1 MEGKSG
7 QRQESCPARVLI
19 ARGLRVGWVSVWIR
33 AGPRSEGSWVGAYH
47 LSVPRA
53 AVKLDALAILRAW
66 PQDRGLCALVGD
78 ASGVGVIGEP
88 AVGEVSLQDALGG
101 ACVEEGV
108 GLSLPVHVAAVAYE
122 HGAAIEDAA
131 TAARAV
137 RRLTDGELRPKRMLE
152 PIVQRIE
159 RGYVS
164 HGGGVWA
171 AVGADP
177 VEEEASP
184 GAYRV
189 GAFASRMGRS
199 AYERA
204 VATTVEAIHAGDIF
218 QANIAHP
225 LGTRFEGDAR
235 AAFADLMGTLGP
247 GFGAYLED
255 RDEAGELKRIVISV
269 SPELFLRTERDRE
282 GITVT
287 TRPIKGTRPASDGS
301 SGELEASA
309 KDHAELAMIVDL
321 MRNDLGRVAE
331 YGSVR
336 VTQPRVIERH
346 HAGSI
351 DHAVATV
358 SSRLRAGA
366 TLGDLMAASF
376 PPGSITGAPKIRAMQ
391 IIDEL
396 EEEARG
402 FYCGTIALLAPGLA
416 SMSVAIR
423 TLTIECE
430 PGSTPTNTRGTLTL
444 PVGAGIVADSEPS
457 AEWLETLDKAR
468 PIAQSLKTTIEGD
481 QQ

>member
-1 MEGKSG
+1 VRSLGSG
-7 QRQESCPARVLI
+7 RKIPAAPSSVSRSATDCHLLPRGEKES
-19 ARGLRVGWVSVWIR
+19 
-33 AGPRSEGSWVGAYH
+33 AYH
-47 LSVPRA
+47 LGVPSA
-53 AVKLDALAILRAW
+53 AVKVDALSILRAW
-66 PQDRGLCALVGD
+66 PAARGLCALVGD
-78 ASGVGVIGEP
+78 AAGVGVIGEP
-88 AVGEVSLQDALGG
+88 GGTCSLEDALG
-101 ACVEEGV
+101 ASCVSEGT

-122 HGAAIEDAA
+122 HGAVIEDAA

-137 RRLTDGELRPKRMLE
+137 RRLTGGELRPKRMLE

-164 HGGGVWA
+164 RGSGDWA
-171 AVGADP
+171 AVGVDP
-177 VEEEASP
+177 VEGEASL

-189 GAFASRMGRS
+189 GAFSSRMGRA

-204 VATTVEAIHAGDIF
+204 VAATVEAIHAGDIF

-225 LGTRFEGDAR
+225 LEARFEGDCR
-235 AAFADLMGTLGP
+235 GVFAGLMEALGP

-255 RDEAGELKRIVISV
+255 RDERGELRRVVISV
-269 SPELFLRTERDRE
+269 SPELFLRAVRDGD
-282 GITVT
+282 GIAVT
-287 TRPIKGTRPASDGS
+287 TRPIKGTRPASAAS

-331 YGSVR
+331 FGSVR

-358 SSRLRAGA
+358 SARLREGA
-366 TLGDLMAASF
+366 TLSDLMAASF

-396 EEEARG
+396 EDEARG
-402 FYCGTIALLAPGLA
+402 FYCGTIALLAPGMA

-430 PGSTPTNTRGTLTL
+430 PGSTPTDARGTLTL
-444 PVGAGIVADSEPS
+444 PVGAGIVADSVARE
-457 AEWLETLDKAR
+457 EWAETLDKAR
-468 PIAQSLKTTIEGD
+468 PIARALGTTIDGD
-481 QQ
+481 AS

>member
-1 MEGKSG
+1 MIS
-7 QRQESCPARVLI
+7 
-19 ARGLRVGWVSVWIR
+19 
-33 AGPRSEGSWVGAYH
+33 
-47 LSVPRA
+47 SVPTA
-53 AVKLDALAILRAW
+53 ALKPDARSILRAW
-66 PQDRGLCALVGD
+66 PAARPLCALIGD

-88 AVGEVSLQDALGG
+88 SQANLSLDEALGE
-101 ACVEEGV
+101 ACRESEA

-122 HGAAIEDAA
+122 HGAAIEPAADAPH
-131 TAARAV
+131 AV
-137 RRLTDGELRPKRMLE
+137 RRLTDRTLQPKRTLQ

-164 HGGGVWA
+164 RAGEWTATSAEPVNEDAVHGT
-171 AVGADP
+171 
-177 VEEEASP
+177 
-184 GAYRV
+184 YRV
-189 GAFASRMGRS
+189 GSFSSRMGRS

-225 LGTRFEGDAR
+225 LEARFEGDAR
-235 AAFADLMGTLGP
+235 GAFTDLMQTLAP

-255 RDEAGELKRIVISV
+255 RDDAGELKRIVISV
-269 SPELFLRTERDRE
+269 SPELFLRAQRE
-282 GITVT
+282 ASGITVT
-287 TRPIKGTRPASDGS
+287 TRPIKGTRPASEAS

-321 MRNDLGRVAE
+321 MRNDLGRVAKF
-331 YGSVR
+331 GSVR

-358 SSRLRAGA
+358 SAVLREDA
-366 TLGDLMAASF
+366 TLADLMHATF

-396 EEEARG
+396 ETDPRG
-402 FYCGTIALLAPGLA
+402 FYCGTIALLAPSLA
-416 SMSVAIR
+416 SMSVTIR

-430 PGSTPTNTRGTLTL
+430 PGSTPTDARGTITL
-444 PVGAGIVADSEPS
+444 PVGAGIVADSLPE
-457 AEWLETLDKAR
+457 AEWRETLDKAR
-468 PIAQSLKTTIEGD
+468 PIVRALNSSIDGD
-481 QQ
+481 EQ

>member
-1 MEGKSG
+1 M
-7 QRQESCPARVLI
+7 
-19 ARGLRVGWVSVWIR
+19 
-33 AGPRSEGSWVGAYH
+33 
-47 LSVPRA
+47 PRA

-66 PQDRGLCALVGD
+66 PEERGLCALIGD

-88 AVGEVSLQDALGG
+88 AAGDASLEDALGA
-101 ACVEEGV
+101 ACRDAGG
-108 GLSLPVHVAAVAYE
+108 GLALPVHVAAVAYE
-122 HGAAIEDAA
+122 HGAAIEGAA

-137 RRLTDGELRPKRMLE
+137 RRLTDGALRPKRMAA

-164 HGGGVWA
+164 RGGGEWA
-171 AVGADP
+171 GVGVDP
-177 VEEEASP
+177 VEEETVP

-189 GAFASRMGRS
+189 GAFSSRMGRT

-204 VATTVEAIHAGDIF
+204 VSATVEAIHAGDIF

-225 LGTRFEGDAR
+225 LGARFEGDAR
-235 AAFADLMGTLGP
+235 AAAADLMETLGP

-269 SPELFLRTERDRE
+269 SPELFLRAERDAD

-287 TRPIKGTRPASDGS
+287 TRPIKGTRPATAAS

-331 YGSVR
+331 FGSVR

-358 SSRLRAGA
+358 SARLRAGA
-366 TLGDLMAASF
+366 TLGDLINASF

-396 EEEARG
+396 EPEARG

-430 PGSTPTNTRGTLTL
+430 PGSTPRDVRGTITL

-468 PIAQSLKTTIEGD
+468 PIARALKTTIEGD
-481 QQ
+481 ER

>member
-1 MEGKSG
+1 MK
-7 QRQESCPARVLI
+7 V
-19 ARGLRVGWVSVWIR
+19 
-33 AGPRSEGSWVGAYH
+33 
-47 LSVPRA
+47 
-53 AVKLDALAILRAW
+53 DALSILRAW
-66 PQDRGLCALVGD
+66 PAARGLCALVGD
-78 ASGVGVIGEP
+78 AVGVGVIGEP
-88 AVGEVSLQDALGG
+88 AAGGGTLEDALGG
-101 ACVEEGV
+101 SCRDV
-108 GLSLPVHVAAVAYE
+108 GAGLGLPVHVAAVAYE

-131 TAARAV
+131 TAARAM

-152 PIVQRIE
+152 PIVQRVE

-164 HGGGVWA
+164 RGAGEWA
-171 AVGADP
+171 AVGIESHD
-177 VEEEASP
+177 EEASP
-184 GAYRV
+184 GAYQV

-204 VATTVEAIHAGDIF
+204 VSATAEAIHAGDIF

-225 LGTRFEGDAR
+225 LGARFEGDTR
-235 AAFADLMGTLGP
+235 AAAADLMQTLGP

-255 RDEAGELKRIVISV
+255 RDEAGVLKRIVLSV
-269 SPELFLRTERDRE
+269 SPELFLRAERDE
-282 GITVT
+282 NGIAVT
-287 TRPIKGTRPASDGS
+287 TRPIKGTRPASDES

-321 MRNDLGRVAE
+321 MRNDLGRVAKF
-331 YGSVR
+331 GSVR

-358 SSRLRAGA
+358 SARLREGA
-366 TLGDLMAASF
+366 TLADLMAASF

-396 EEEARG
+396 EPEARG

-430 PGSTPTNTRGTLTL
+430 PGSTPRDARGTITL
-444 PVGAGIVADSEPS
+444 PVGAGIVADSVAS

-468 PIAQSLKTTIEGD
+468 PIARALGTTIDGD
-481 QQ
+481 GS